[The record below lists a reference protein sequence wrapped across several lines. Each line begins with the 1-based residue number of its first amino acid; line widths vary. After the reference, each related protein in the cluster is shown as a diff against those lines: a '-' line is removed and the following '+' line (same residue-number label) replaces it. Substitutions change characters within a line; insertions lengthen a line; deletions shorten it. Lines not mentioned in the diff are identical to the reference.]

1 LQAQQ
6 PENNIVRVTLQ
17 ALSAVMGGTQSLHTN
32 GFDEA
37 LSLPTDAAARTALRT
52 QQIIAFESGVIDSV
66 DPMAGSYL
74 VESLTDEIEQKA
86 WDYIRQ
92 IDEMGGS
99 VKAIESGFMQREIAD
114 ASYRYQKAIEN
125 GSKTI
130 VGVNKFTVDAE
141 EQAPSFKID
150 DNIRVAQIQKLNQL
164 KQDRNSV
171 LVQEKLQNLHA
182 AAIEGRNVM
191 PFIIEA
197 VDAYAT
203 LGEVADLFRNIYGE
217 YKA

>member
-1 LQAQQ
+1 
-6 PENNIVRVTLQ
+6 
-17 ALSAVMGGTQSLHTN
+17 
-32 GFDEA
+32 
-37 LSLPTDAAARTALRT
+37 
-52 QQIIAFESGVIDSV
+52 
-66 DPMAGSYL
+66 
-74 VESLTDEIEQKA
+74 
-86 WDYIRQ
+86 
-92 IDEMGGS
+92 MGGS
-99 VKAIESGFMQREIAD
+99 VKAIESGFMQSEIAD
-114 ASYRYQKAIEN
+114 ASYRYQKDIEN

-150 DNIRVAQIQKLNQL
+150 DNIRIAQIQKLNQL

-171 LVQEKLQNLHA
+171 LVQEKLQNLQA
-182 AAIEGRNVM
+182 AATEGRNVM

-217 YKA
+217 YRA